1 MRRARLSSVG
11 GFFARTLVL
20 FALALALWYLAR
32 EWVVLPAAWVAEH
45 AMQIA
50 FPGWALGTERTGDA
64 LTLLTRLAMVAPD
77 GRVGEIA
84 LDVRML
90 KYCYGIP
97 LLAALVIASWPRG
110 GWWKLLLGLVLLVP
124 FQAWGICAEW
134 LLQVALYSG
143 PAPARQAGFGPVA
156 ANLIGAAYQLG
167 FLMFPTLA
175 PVLVWLAFDRKQIA
189 IVLLDGAVSAKHG
202 DRQHGAGS
210 I

>member
-1 MRRARLSSVG
+1 MRRPRFSSVG

-32 EWVVLPAAWVAEH
+32 DWVVLPAAWFADH
-45 AMQIA
+45 AMHLA
-50 FPGWALGTERTGDA
+50 FPGWVRGTERSGEV

-90 KYCYGIP
+90 KYCYGTP
-97 LLAALVIASWPRG
+97 LLVALMLASWPRG
-110 GWWKLLLGLVLLVP
+110 WWWKLLLGLVALVP
-124 FQAWGICAEW
+124 FQAWGLVAEW
-134 LLQVALYSG
+134 LLQVAHYSG
-143 PAPARQAGFGPVA
+143 SAPAAQAGFGPVS

-175 PVLVWLAFDRKQIA
+175 PVLVWLAFDRKQVA
-189 IVLLDGAVSAKHG
+189 TVLLDGALSARRG
-202 DRQHGAGS
+202 E
-210 I
+210 

>member
-1 MRRARLSSVG
+1 MQFARFSSVG

-20 FALALALWYLAR
+20 FVLALAGWYLAR
-32 EWVVLPAAWVAEH
+32 DWVVLPAAWIAEH
-45 AMQIA
+45 LMQLA
-50 FPGWALGTERTGDA
+50 FPAWVRGTERAGDA

-90 KYCYGIP
+90 KYCYGMP

-110 GWWKLLLGLVLLVP
+110 WWWKLLLGLAVLVP

-143 PAPARQAGFGPVA
+143 PAPARQAGFGPVS
-156 ANLIGAAYQLG
+156 ANLIGAGYQLG

-175 PVLVWLAFDRKQIA
+175 PVLVWLAFDRKQLA
-189 IVLLDGAVSAKHG
+189 TALLDGALSRGRNA
-202 DRQHGAGS
+202 
-210 I
+210 